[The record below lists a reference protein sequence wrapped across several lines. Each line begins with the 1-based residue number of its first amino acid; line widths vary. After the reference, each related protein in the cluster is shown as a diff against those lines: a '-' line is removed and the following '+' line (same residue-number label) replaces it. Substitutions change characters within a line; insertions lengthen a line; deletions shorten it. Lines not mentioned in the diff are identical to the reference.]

1 MLNMMRLI
9 GITLLVIYLGCAC
22 AGQSQSGPPA
32 VIYPDPM
39 DVPLDQRAPTR

>member
-22 AGQSQSGPPA
+22 ASQSQTDRP
-32 VIYPDPM
+32 
-39 DVPLDQRAPTR
+39 Q